1 MDKKGWKKKYFFSEL
16 FFQKDGKNA
25 ALVFLI
31 KNAALVSSIG
41 TWKKKNMRLFAS
53 DVFT

>member
-1 MDKKGWKKKYFFSEL
+1 MEEEIFFSEL

-25 ALVFLI
+25 ALVFFLI